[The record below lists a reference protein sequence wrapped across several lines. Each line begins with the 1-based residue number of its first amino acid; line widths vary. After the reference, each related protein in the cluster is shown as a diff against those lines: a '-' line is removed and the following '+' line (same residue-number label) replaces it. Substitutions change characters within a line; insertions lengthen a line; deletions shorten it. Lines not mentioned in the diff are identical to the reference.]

1 MKPGKKK
8 LPKTYKAAIGMAVTA
23 FLVPIIKANVPGAEE
38 FMTPDIVKAIES
50 LLVALCFVFLR
61 KGMVKEGNEG

>member
-23 FLVPIIKANVPGAEE
+23 FLVPIAKANIPGADE
-38 FMTPDIVKAIES
+38 FITPDVVKAIEAS
-50 LLVALCFVFLR
+50 LVALCFVFMR
-61 KGMVKEGNEG
+61 KGMVKEDV